1 MEAPPNPKLATK
13 KPKDETYKKTTEN
26 NENYSLSLKIKDNDS
41 IYLSI
46 QFDGDNKIYEDIKSY
61 EDIKKQKVYFENY
74 NLYEIYSEFSDLINK
89 NNYKLYKNHEKII
102 FNVVLPTKEKN
113 TLDFILEIK
122 KSENIMNDN

>member
-1 MEAPPNPKLATK
+1 MDSPSIEK
-13 KPKDETYKKTTEN
+13 KTLEETYKKTTEN
-26 NENYSLSLKIKDNDS
+26 NENYSLNIKMKENDLIYIS
-41 IYLSI
+41 IK
-46 QFDGDNKIYEDIKSY
+46 FDGDNKIYEDIKSY

-74 NLYEIYSEFSDLINK
+74 NLYEIYSELSDLINK
-89 NNYKLYKNHEKII
+89 NNYELYKNHEKIM

>member
-1 MEAPPNPKLATK
+1 MDSPPYPISTEKKTKEEA
-13 KPKDETYKKTTEN
+13 YKKTTEN
-26 NENYSLSLKIKDNDS
+26 NENYSLNIKMKENDLIYIS
-41 IYLSI
+41 IK
-46 QFDGDNKIYEDIKSY
+46 FDGDNKIYEDIKSY

-74 NLYEIYSEFSDLINK
+74 NLYEIYSELSDLINK
-89 NNYKLYKNHEKII
+89 NNYELYKNHEKIM